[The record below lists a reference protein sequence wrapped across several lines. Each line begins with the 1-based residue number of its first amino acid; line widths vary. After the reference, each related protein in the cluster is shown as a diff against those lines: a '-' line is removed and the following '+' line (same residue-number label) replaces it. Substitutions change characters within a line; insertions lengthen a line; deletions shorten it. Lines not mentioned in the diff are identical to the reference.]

1 MWVWMSLF
9 TLPINHLRNIPGIQ
23 SIQLWCK
30 CSRYHRN
37 NNLTPCKTSSSLMF
51 IPWRG
56 ETTQLASIQLTPTHI
71 RCLTVIQLM
80 RPQNTLRFLIILID
94 ILICCSHFSWRAVD
108 GQVEMGELEWLLECL
123 TLPYKCQLKSCL
135 FYSNKRGVKLPFNIH
150 SDSLHSIKGAIVVDE
165 NHQQVI
171 SCLFPHLTPICHSR
185 RGGWWNPIMSL
196 WIFPAHERSHL
207 RGVSF
212 CQFLQHNYP
221 FNYSSFSPR

>member
-1 MWVWMSLF
+1 MIARDDQDCIVVGHLRILVCGVGGPWRVEWLHTRRFFPRITIQILFNCQGRYLRLYCNSNMWVWMSLF

-37 NNLTPCKTSSSLMF
+37 NNLTPCKTSSFHRLLMF

-71 RCLTVIQLM
+71 RCLTVIHLM

-108 GQVEMGELEWLLECL
+108 GQV
-123 TLPYKCQLKSCL
+123 
-135 FYSNKRGVKLPFNIH
+135 
-150 SDSLHSIKGAIVVDE
+150 
-165 NHQQVI
+165 
-171 SCLFPHLTPICHSR
+171 
-185 RGGWWNPIMSL
+185 
-196 WIFPAHERSHL
+196 
-207 RGVSF
+207 
-212 CQFLQHNYP
+212 
-221 FNYSSFSPR
+221 